1 LWALAGIT
9 ALAAFVRFWLITS
22 LPPGYWYDEAHKS
35 LVALEI
41 VRGLRTPI
49 YVADNQGI
57 EAGYFWL
64 LAGWFRLFGPS
75 YFGSRLLSAL
85 LGTLTIPLAFWT
97 TRTLYRAHLNA
108 NAIGLV
114 SAGGL
119 GIVLWHMHWSRLGL
133 ETITVPLF
141 AVAVLGVL
149 AWAWQL
155 QKAWAFALAGA
166 VLGLSQ
172 YTNPGARVL
181 PLQALL
187 VFVILAEWKPGKL
200 GGFGIA
206 FLAGAA
212 AVYAPLGWFFFNNP
226 EWFFNRIA
234 YTSASARAGG
244 LFFYFDNL
252 IKILLAFNIRG
263 DVMPRHNLSLRPA
276 LDVAASI
283 WMWVGMRVMLRD
295 RIRWREHGALIAA
308 FAVNLIPMIFSDGAP
323 GFGRMLGAV
332 PLLMILPALGIVAGW
347 EWSRNQAWRMLV
359 AVSLAA
365 SIGTNV
371 YEYLVRYPRQ
381 PGMFDAFEVGLWTLT
396 QSAAQAGERG
406 TGYLILDEASLQ
418 HPATRLTRELATG
431 DVRIVNGQT
440 CLAYPAVTQAA
451 TMFAALPQ
459 WIPSILTQYPQATG
473 TDVLHEPE
481 TYQYGAVL
489 AVPNGVSSEAAS
501 HVEAAR
507 FGSILALLSVKT
519 PDEAYAPGA
528 QVPVKLQWLAL
539 AAPADRYTTF
549 VHLVGAGKPL
559 AAGVDGEPCAGWYA
573 TDQWHAGEV
582 VEYTLTLSLP
592 PDLAPGVYD
601 LAAGVYQW
609 PTGERLPVSQPD
621 QREPDRAFV
630 VTLTVK

>member
-1 LWALAGIT
+1 MLVSIT
-9 ALAAFVRFWLITS
+9 VLAAFLRYWQITS
-22 LPPGYWYDEAHKS
+22 LPPGFWYDEAHKS
-35 LVALEI
+35 IVALEI
-41 VRGLRTPI
+41 VRGLRAPI
-49 YVADNQGI
+49 YVTDNQGI

-119 GIVLWHMHWSRLGL
+119 GIVLWHVHWSRLGL

-155 QKAWAFALAGA
+155 QKVWAFVLAGA

-172 YTNPGARVL
+172 YSNPGARVL
-181 PLQALL
+181 SLQALL
-187 VFVILAEWKPGKL
+187 VFAALADWKPKKIL
-200 GGFGIA
+200 GFGVA
-206 FLAGAA
+206 FLAGAVVA
-212 AVYAPLGWFFFNNP
+212 YAPLGWFFLNNP
-226 EWFFNRIA
+226 QWFFNRIA
-234 YTSASARAGG
+234 YTSANARAGG
-244 LFFYFDNL
+244 LSFYFDNL
-252 IKILLAFNIRG
+252 IKTLLAFNIRG

-283 WMWVGMRVMLRD
+283 WMWVGMWVMLRD

-347 EWSRNQAWRMLV
+347 EWSRNQAWRVLMV
-359 AVSLAA
+359 VSLAVSA
-365 SIGTNV
+365 GLNV
-371 YEYLVRYPRQ
+371 SDYFVRYPRQ
-381 PGMFDAFEVGLWTLT
+381 SGMFDAFEVGLWTLT
-396 QSAAQAGERG
+396 QSAAQAGESG

-459 WIPSILTQYPQATG
+459 WIPSILTQYPQATV

-501 HVEAAR
+501 QVEAAR

-528 QVPVKLQWLAL
+528 QVSVKLQWLAL
-539 AAPADRYTTF
+539 AAPVGRYTTF

-573 TDQWHAGEV
+573 TDQWHAGEI

-592 PDLAPGVYD
+592 PDLALGVYA
-601 LAAGVYQW
+601 LAVGVYQW
-609 PTGERLPVSQPD
+609 QTGERLPVSQPD

-630 VTLTVK
+630 ATLTVK